1 MISEDL
7 LNWGPRHIMESF
19 SFPDEMEIWR
29 VPAGPV
35 LDEWKRVS
43 EVRVLLVRTNCRLR
57 PSTFLAKE
65 FLLGDQPQEQV
76 RWDLFV
82 QVHIDIQPTDEVHI
96 LTNRFA
102 GRVYTVEAILGP
114 RTYEMAKRCSLK
126 SLR

>member
-1 MISEDL
+1 VISEDL
-7 LNWGPRHIMESF
+7 LNWGPRHIMEAF
-19 SFPDEMEIWR
+19 SFPDQLEIWR
-29 VPAGPV
+29 LPATPV

-43 EVRVLLVRTNCRLR
+43 ETRVLLLTTNGRIR

-65 FLLGDQPQEQV
+65 FDLGDQPTEQV

-82 QVHIDIQPTDEVHI
+82 QVHIDIAAADEVHI
-96 LTNRFA
+96 ITGRFA